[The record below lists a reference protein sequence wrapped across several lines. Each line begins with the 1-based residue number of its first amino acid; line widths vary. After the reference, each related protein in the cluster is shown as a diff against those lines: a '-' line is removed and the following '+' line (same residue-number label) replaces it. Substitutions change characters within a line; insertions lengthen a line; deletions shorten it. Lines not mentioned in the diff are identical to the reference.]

1 MLADHHFDA
10 LYLHSADP
18 WGFRSRWYEQR
29 KRALALA
36 ALPQR
41 RYGSAIEAGCA
52 NGELAAALAERCS
65 GLLACDFHEKA
76 LDLAARRLAEHGHV
90 RVERRRLPQEWP
102 QQRFDLAVVSEL
114 GYYLT
119 PSELE
124 RLAEAIAVS
133 LVDEGRV
140 FMRTPRGPQRVDVIY
155 RRIDDAFLDGDRVH
169 RILQR
174 HTGLKR
180 LASHVEHDFRIE
192 VWSADGRTVAQREG
206 LV

>member
-133 LVDEGRV
+133 LGASGTLLACHWRHA
-140 FMRTPRGPQRVDVIY
+140 
-155 RRIDDAFLDGDRVH
+155 IDDAFLDGDRVH